1 MTGQSLPT
9 ISARAF
15 KLKLQ
20 PVVSSDSNDMQNSN
34 MWRRY
39 RLAACAMLLSV
50 GSAHAQLTPNNCG
63 PLSNAYGP
71 FDYRTTR
78 GEELSVV
85 ERFHFTPEMES
96 LVRGKGK
103 NLVGGDLDYTLR
115 AFPNHHRALLA
126 MMRLGEREK
135 ATKTGGAGYEVECY
149 FVRAVTFKP
158 DDVVSR
164 MLFAK
169 FLLNAKRRDEALRQ
183 LALAQPH
190 ARDNP
195 FSQYNLGLSFLEAE
209 QYDEALKHA
218 HQAMALG
225 FPRTELRDQLQAK
238 GHWQEPTAASS
249 DAVTPLAPASA
260 APSAAGPDRP
270 ASAP

>member
-1 MTGQSLPT
+1 MTGHSLPVT
-9 ISARAF
+9 TSRASRGQ
-15 KLKLQ
+15 LQ
-20 PVVSSDSNDMQNSN
+20 PTVDAACDRVKKSR
-34 MWRRY
+34 MWRRC
-39 RLAACAMLLSV
+39 RLAACAMLLAAT
-50 GSAHAQLTPNNCG
+50 SAHAQLTAANCG
-63 PLSNAYGP
+63 PLRNAYGP

-78 GEELSVV
+78 GDELSMV
-85 ERFHFTPEMES
+85 ERVHFTREMEN
-96 LVRGKGK
+96 LVRGQGK
-103 NLVGGDLDYTLR
+103 SLVGGDLDYTLR

-135 ATKTGGAGYEVECY
+135 TAKTGGAGYEVECY

-169 FLLNAKRRDEALRQ
+169 FLLKAKRRDEALRQ

-209 QYDEALKHA
+209 KYDEALKHA

-225 FPRTELRDQLQAK
+225 FPRTELRAQLQAK
-238 GHWQEPTAASS
+238 GQWQEPTPAASA
-249 DAVTPLAPASA
+249 DATPPAAGVDTSAPA
-260 APSAAGPDRP
+260 APSRP

>member
-1 MTGQSLPT
+1 
-9 ISARAF
+9 
-15 KLKLQ
+15 
-20 PVVSSDSNDMQNSN
+20 
-34 MWRRY
+34 
-39 RLAACAMLLSV
+39 MLLSAV
-50 GSAHAQLTPNNCG
+50 NAHAQLTPANCG

-71 FDYRTTR
+71 FDYRATR
-78 GEELSVV
+78 GEELAVV
-85 ERFHFTPEMES
+85 ERFHFTPEMEN
-96 LVRGKGK
+96 LVRGTGK

-126 MMRLGEREK
+126 MMRLGERERTAK
-135 ATKTGGAGYEVECY
+135 AAGANYQVECY

-169 FLLNAKRRDEALRQ
+169 FLLNTKRRNEALQQ

-190 ARDNP
+190 ALNNP

-209 QYDEALKHA
+209 QYDQALKHA

-238 GHWQEPTAASS
+238 GQWQEPKPAPSEFMSPPPPAAAG
-249 DAVTPLAPASA
+249 D
-260 APSAAGPDRP
+260 APSAAAPDRP